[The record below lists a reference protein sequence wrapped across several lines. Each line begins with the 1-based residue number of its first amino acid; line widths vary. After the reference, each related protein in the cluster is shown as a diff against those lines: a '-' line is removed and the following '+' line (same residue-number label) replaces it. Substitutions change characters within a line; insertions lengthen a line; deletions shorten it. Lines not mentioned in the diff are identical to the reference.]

1 MVYNGD
7 KETKMRKILIA
18 EDNVEISDMMKS
30 YLVKAG
36 HEVYQAFDGLQALA
50 MAKEIKPDLALLDI
64 MMPGADGYRVC
75 ETLRKTMNMPIIVV
89 SAKVAEED
97 KARMFDLGADD
108 YITKPFSFKEMVM
121 RVAAQLRRYYEFNTA
136 NLQEDR
142 HYGNLMISSSRY
154 EVKVD
159 GEPLNL
165 TAKEFK
171 ILDYLTL
178 HENQIMP
185 KQKIIDDVWG
195 IDEYIDENTVAVT
208 IARLR
213 DKLAKVGVSN
223 VVTVWGLGYKWQD

>member
-1 MVYNGD
+1 
-7 KETKMRKILIA
+7 MRKVLIA

-50 MAKEIKPDLALLDI
+50 MAKEIKPDIALLDI

>member
-1 MVYNGD
+1 MVYNED

-50 MAKEIKPDLALLDI
+50 MAKEIKPDIALLDI

-178 HENQIMP
+178 HENQIMS

>member
-50 MAKEIKPDLALLDI
+50 MAKEIKPDIAFLDI

>member
-1 MVYNGD
+1 MVYNVG
-7 KETKMRKILIA
+7 KETKMRKVLIA

-50 MAKEIKPDLALLDI
+50 MAKAIKPDLALLDI

-178 HENQIMP
+178 HENQIMS

>member
-1 MVYNGD
+1 MVYNGN

-178 HENQIMP
+178 HENQIMS

>member
-1 MVYNGD
+1 MVYNVG
-7 KETKMRKILIA
+7 KETKMRKVLIA

-50 MAKEIKPDLALLDI
+50 MAKEIKPDIALLDI

-97 KARMFDLGADD
+97 KAQMFDLGADD

>member
-1 MVYNGD
+1 
-7 KETKMRKILIA
+7 MRKILIA
-18 EDNVEISDMMKS
+18 EDNVEISDMMRS

-36 HEVYQAFDGLQALA
+36 YEVCQAYDGQQALD
-50 MAKEIKPDLALLDI
+50 MAYRTSPDLALLDI
-64 MMPGADGYRVC
+64 MMPKIDGYEVC
-75 ETLRKTMNMPIIVV
+75 KLLREKMTLPIIVV

-97 KARMFDLGADD
+97 KVRMFNLGADD

-121 RVAAQLRRYYEFNTA
+121 RVAAQLRRYYEFNSIQTKS
-136 NLQEDR
+136 DR
-142 HYGNLMISSSRY
+142 HYGNLMISSERL
-154 EVKVD
+154 EAKVD
-159 GEPLNL
+159 GEPLSL

-178 HENQIMP
+178 RENQIMS
-185 KQKIIDDVWG
+185 KQKLIDDVWG

-213 DKLAKVGVSN
+213 DKLSKVGINN

>member
-1 MVYNGD
+1 MVYNVG
-7 KETKMRKILIA
+7 KETKMRKVLIA

-50 MAKEIKPDLALLDI
+50 MAKEIKPDIALLDI

>member
-1 MVYNGD
+1 
-7 KETKMRKILIA
+7 MRKILIA

-50 MAKEIKPDLALLDI
+50 MAKEIKPDIALLDI

-178 HENQIMP
+178 HENQIMS

>member
-7 KETKMRKILIA
+7 KETKMRKVLIA

-50 MAKEIKPDLALLDI
+50 MAKEIKPDIALLDI

-178 HENQIMP
+178 HENQIMS

>member
-1 MVYNGD
+1 MVYNWD

-50 MAKEIKPDLALLDI
+50 MAKEMKPDLALLDI
-64 MMPGADGYRVC
+64 MMPGADGYQVC
-75 ETLRKTMNMPIIVV
+75 ETFRKTMNMPIIVV
-89 SAKVAEED
+89 SARVAEED
-97 KARMFDLGADD
+97 KVRMFDLGADD

-178 HENQIMP
+178 HENQIMS
-185 KQKIIDDVWG
+185 KQKLIDDVWG

>member
-1 MVYNGD
+1 MVYNVG
-7 KETKMRKILIA
+7 KETKMRKIL
-18 EDNVEISDMMKS
+18 
-30 YLVKAG
+30 
-36 HEVYQAFDGLQALA
+36 
-50 MAKEIKPDLALLDI
+50 
-64 MMPGADGYRVC
+64 MPGADGYQVC

-97 KARMFDLGADD
+97 KVRMFDLGADD

-178 HENQIMP
+178 HENQIMS
-185 KQKIIDDVWG
+185 KQKLIDDVWG

>member
-1 MVYNGD
+1 
-7 KETKMRKILIA
+7 MRKVLIA

-30 YLVKAG
+30 YLQRAG
-36 HEVYQAFDGLQALA
+36 HEVYQAFDGAQALN
-50 MAKEIKPDLALLDI
+50 MAKSVKPDIALLDI
-64 MMPGADGYRVC
+64 MMPKIDGFSVC
-75 ETLRKTMNMPIIVV
+75 ENMRKNMNIPIIVV
-89 SAKVAEED
+89 SAKVSED
-97 KARMFDLGADD
+97 DKVRMFELGADD

-121 RVAAQLRRYYEFNTA
+121 RVNAQLRRFYEFNVVPTG
-136 NLQEDR
+136 DR
-142 HYGNLMISSSRY
+142 KYGSLSVSPSRFEAKVGE
-154 EVKVD
+154 EV
-159 GEPLNL
+159 LNL

-171 ILDYLTL
+171 ILDYLTS

-213 DKLAKVGVSN
+213 DKLDKVGVNN

>member
-36 HEVYQAFDGLQALA
+36 HEVYQAFDGLHALA
-50 MAKEIKPDLALLDI
+50 MAKEIKPDIALLDI

-178 HENQIMP
+178 HENQIMS